1 MQHHFAHNLSILR
14 QKKGLSWEAALQR
27 FLGWNYWENGNMEPS
42 LEDLLDISAYFGI
55 SIDHLLK
62 HKQLPL
68 SVDIQQI
75 KLLLLDIDG
84 VMTQGGMFYT
94 EKGDRMKCFNAKD
107 GLALNRAAKTGLQ
120 IGIVSATE
128 DANIVAERAKTLKI
142 TRLYTGRRPK
152 LEIVTEW
159 LAEMNLTFENVAY
172 IGDDLNDLPVMQKVA
187 VAACPNDAATQVRDH
202 AHIILHK
209 KGGEACV
216 REFLEEI
223 LQIPL
228 AELGSVPAIF

>member
-1 MQHHFAHNLSILR
+1 MQNYFSHNISVLR
-14 QKKGLSWEAALQR
+14 QKKGILLENISQDFPLWI
-27 FLGWNYWENGNMEPS
+27 YWEQHGLEPC
-42 LEDLLDISAYFGI
+42 LNELLAVSEYFGL
-55 SIDHLLK
+55 SMDNLVK
-62 HKQLPL
+62 SKQLPL
-68 SVDIQQI
+68 HVDIQQI

-128 DANIVAERAKTLKI
+128 DTNIVVERAKTLKI
-142 TRLYTGRRPK
+142 SKVYTGRRPK
-152 LEIVTEW
+152 LEVVTEW
-159 LAEMNLTFENVAY
+159 LTEMDLTFENVAY

-187 VAACPNDAATQVRDH
+187 VAACPNDAVWQVRDH
-202 AHIILHK
+202 AHIILK
-209 KGGEACV
+209 RKGGEACV

-228 AELGSVPAIF
+228 MNLGAKTSIL

>member
-1 MQHHFAHNLSILR
+1 MTLENISQQFPLWI
-14 QKKGLSWEAALQR
+14 
-27 FLGWNYWENGNMEPS
+27 YWEENS
-42 LEDLLDISAYFGI
+42 LEPCLGELLELSAYFRL
-55 SIDHLLK
+55 SIDHLVK
-62 HKQLPL
+62 SKQLSL
-68 SVDIQQI
+68 NIDNQQI

-128 DANIVAERAKTLKI
+128 DVNIVAERAKTLKI
-142 TRLYTGRRPK
+142 SKVYTGRRPK
-152 LEIVTEW
+152 LEVVTEW

-187 VAACPNDAATQVRDH
+187 VAACPNDAVWQVRDH
-202 AHIILHK
+202 AHIILSR

-228 AELGSVPAIF
+228 MNLGAK

>member
-1 MQHHFAHNLSILR
+1 MQNHFSHNLSILR
-14 QKKGLSWEAALQR
+14 QKKEFANISQQFPLWI
-27 FLGWNYWENGNMEPS
+27 YWEEGLEPCLS
-42 LEDLLDISAYFGI
+42 ELLQLSAYFGI
-55 SIDHLLK
+55 SIDHLVK

-68 SVDIQQI
+68 NIDIQQI
-75 KLLLLDIDG
+75 KLILLDIDG

-128 DANIVAERAKTLKI
+128 DMNIVAERAKTLKI
-142 TRLYTGRRPK
+142 SKVYTGRRPK
-152 LEIVTEW
+152 IEVVTEW

-187 VAACPNDAATQVRDH
+187 VAACPNDAVWQVRDH
-202 AHIILHK
+202 ADVILSR

-216 REFLEEI
+216 REFLEDI

-228 AELGSVPAIF
+228 TDLGAK